1 MAERATSNVDLLSMA
16 EKQGETFAT
25 VREIK
30 HAVNNMAQKVD
41 AMAYVVEQV
50 KQLALD
56 RDDHEK
62 RLAVLEADKHRRE
75 GAVGLVEWISKHWPI
90 TLLVAAVTFLW
101 AIVEG
106 KLK

>member
-1 MAERATSNVDLLSMA
+1 MPQRLPTEVDLLAMA

-30 HAVNNMAQKVD
+30 HAVNNMAQKVE
-41 AMAYVVEQV
+41 AMISVAEQV
-50 KQLALD
+50 RQLAVD

-62 RLAVLEADKHRRE
+62 RLAVLEADRHRRE
-75 GAVGLVEWISKHWPI
+75 GAIGLVEWVSRHWPFTVLMA
-90 TLLVAAVTFLW
+90 TLAFLW
-101 AIVEG
+101 AVVEG

>member
-1 MAERATSNVDLLSMA
+1 MPVRNPDPAALLSMA

-41 AMAYVVEQV
+41 SLASIAAAVEGLQ
-50 KQLALD
+50 KS
-56 RDDHEK
+56 RDDHEG

-75 GAVGLVEWISKHWPI
+75 GAVGLVEWISRHWPFTI
-90 TLLVAAVTFLW
+90 LLGAVAVVW
-101 AIVEG
+101 GVISG
-106 KLK
+106 KVP